1 MERCVSYVASSSRSK
16 PPVWQTGFFEPLRSG
31 LAGPECRNP
40 ASKIVSKYLERSAL
54 RLRRR
59 NLGK

>member
-31 LAGPECRNP
+31 R
-40 ASKIVSKYLERSAL
+40 VDRSAAIRPRKSCQNIWRDPL
-54 RLRRR
+54 RRRRR